1 MHKHYIV
8 RTNLCN
14 YTFPIPFLGMT
25 LLMFFNYLFY
35 LVIWFRFP
43 RIWRQKKS
51 FRMRM
56 RFLIL
61 IVIGLLICLMTWNMI
76 ILSLRE
82 GQYQPIIAS
91 LMPLSREI
99 FLWMFSKLVAKTASG
114 DVTGAQTIFA
124 YMFTANYSVLVCT
137 ILGSLA
143 TDTTAWVLLGL
154 DFSMNV
160 GNCVRILWIKKRRP
174 ELGEDVIELIQELV
188 ALELVEFYTPL
199 SFLLVTALAYYGP
212 NGHLI
217 ANISS
222 SQWTFVAIQDIK
234 RTLGDMAM
242 FIFVD
247 LASISVTAIIFFIF
261 CKFNLFKLLQILQRE
276 FFIIFCIIQGYTLS
290 SVSLYYII
298 D

>member
-1 MHKHYIV
+1 M
-8 RTNLCN
+8 
-14 YTFPIPFLGMT
+14 
-25 LLMFFNYLFY
+25 
-35 LVIWFRFP
+35 
-43 RIWRQKKS
+43 
-51 FRMRM
+51 
-56 RFLIL
+56 
-61 IVIGLLICLMTWNMI
+61 IVIGLLICMMTWNMI
-76 ILSLRE
+76 ILSLRK

-91 LMPLSREI
+91 LMPLTREI

-143 TDTTAWVLLGL
+143 TETTAWVLLGL

>member
-1 MHKHYIV
+1 M
-8 RTNLCN
+8 
-14 YTFPIPFLGMT
+14 
-25 LLMFFNYLFY
+25 
-35 LVIWFRFP
+35 
-43 RIWRQKKS
+43 
-51 FRMRM
+51 
-56 RFLIL
+56 

-114 DVTGAQTIFA
+114 DVTGAQSIFA

-174 ELGEDVIELIQELV
+174 DHWEDVIELIQELV
-188 ALELVEFYTPL
+188 VLELLEFYTPL

-217 ANISS
+217 LNISS
-222 SQWTFVAIQDIK
+222 SQWTFVAIQDIEK
-234 RTLGDMAM
+234 TLGDMAM

-247 LASISVTAIIFFIF
+247 LASISVTAMIFWIF
-261 CKFNLFKLLQILQRE
+261 CKINLFKLFQILQRE
-276 FFIIFCIIQGYTLS
+276 FFMIFCIIQGYTLS
-290 SVSLYYII
+290 SVSLYLYY
-298 D
+298 